1 VLGLA
6 GLAGLAGRTVA
17 VAVAAAAVEAD
28 CPLFGS
34 MAGLP
39 ASMFARRRRSYMLLR
54 FFPAAAGM
62 AGIVGLADVYMCHWT
77 AKRAR

>member
-1 VLGLA
+1 VL

-17 VAVAAAAVEAD
+17 AAAAVEAD

-39 ASMFARRRRSYMLLR
+39 TSMFARRRRSYMLLQ